1 MAKEHIFHAQIIT
14 LHSYSSKVTFFVSQG
29 PPDSNPGVLSRKYV
43 VLSWIAFAGEMA
55 SLRRSKALSPDG
67 QTARFLYTI
76 LKQLDL
82 KAIDWNLVA
91 EGLDITN
98 GHAARMRFSRFKQH
112 MEGIPTQPRNPRPK
126 KDGTKDTKNVKGKGL
141 KRGPDGD
148 IKGEDMKGEDGEAE
162 EARIKSE
169 PSSRVKGEPGVME
182 DSKGIEQPPAVRVKR
197 EPDADEIASQ
207 PTSRPGYLTQPM
219 SGYELVPAANLAFA
233 TPLTTSARNPSIL
246 SPPPMATV
254 SLADLHL
261 SATSIPPTPCFGK
274 ATPSF
279 VFADRTAAA
288 IATTNQAVMGV
299 KAEFDLMGIPMHPAS
314 DQPLVKSEPIDA

>member
-1 MAKEHIFHAQIIT
+1 VI
-14 LHSYSSKVTFFVSQG
+14 
-29 PPDSNPGVLSRKYV
+29 
-43 VLSWIAFAGEMA
+43 AGEMA

-126 KDGTKDTKNVKGKGL
+126 KDGTKDTKNAKGKRL
-141 KRGPDGD
+141 KRGPDDD

-162 EARIKSE
+162 ETRIKPE
-169 PSSRVKGEPGVME
+169 PGSRVKGEPGVIK

-207 PTSRPGYLTQPM
+207 STGRPGYLTQPM

-233 TPLTTSARNPSIL
+233 TPLTMSAPNASIL

-261 SATSIPPTPCFGK
+261 SAASIPPTPCFDK

-279 VFADRTAAA
+279 VFANRTATTIAA
-288 IATTNQAVMGV
+288 TNRAVMGIE
-299 KAEFDLMGIPMHPAS
+299 AEFDLMGSPMHAAG

>member
-1 MAKEHIFHAQIIT
+1 
-14 LHSYSSKVTFFVSQG
+14 
-29 PPDSNPGVLSRKYV
+29 
-43 VLSWIAFAGEMA
+43 
-55 SLRRSKALSPDG
+55 
-67 QTARFLYTI
+67 
-76 LKQLDL
+76 
-82 KAIDWNLVA
+82 
-91 EGLDITN
+91 
-98 GHAARMRFSRFKQH
+98 MRFSRFKQH

-126 KDGTKDTKNVKGKGL
+126 KDDTKDTKNAKGKRL
-141 KRGPDGD
+141 KRGPDDD

-233 TPLTTSARNPSIL
+233 TPLTMSAPNASIL

-261 SATSIPPTPCFGK
+261 SAASIPPTPCFDK

-279 VFADRTAAA
+279 VFANRTATTIAA
-288 IATTNQAVMGV
+288 TNRAVMGI
-299 KAEFDLMGIPMHPAS
+299 KAEFDLMGSPMHAAG

>member
-1 MAKEHIFHAQIIT
+1 VFT
-14 LHSYSSKVTFFVSQG
+14 
-29 PPDSNPGVLSRKYV
+29 
-43 VLSWIAFAGEMA
+43 GEMA

-126 KDGTKDTKNVKGKGL
+126 KDGAKDTKNAKWKGL
-141 KRGPDGD
+141 KRGLDDD

-162 EARIKSE
+162 E
-169 PSSRVKGEPGVME
+169 VKINPEPGIRMKGKPGVVE
-182 DSKGIEQPPAVRVKR
+182 DTKGIQQPPAVRVKR

-207 PTSRPGYLTQPM
+207 STGRPGYLTQSM
-219 SGYELVPAANLAFA
+219 SGYEPLPAANLAFA
-233 TPLTTSARNPSIL
+233 TPLTMSASNAAIL

-261 SATSIPPTPCFGK
+261 SAAPIPPTPRFDK
-274 ATPSF
+274 AAPSF
-279 VFADRTAAA
+279 VFADRTAAP
-288 IATTNQAVMGV
+288 IAATNQAVMGI
-299 KAEFDLMGIPMHPAS
+299 KAEFDLMDSPMHPAVN
-314 DQPLVKSEPIDA
+314 QPLVKSEPIDA